1 MKFKDISNKNQLILP
16 ILVISGGGIGHQINN
31 LLLPSI
37 RNVAD
42 MLRELGTDQLRNLFN
57 LLISGIQNT
66 ISTVMG
72 QTVNQNLYLT
82 DLLERFGSNV
92 EVRMNMIQ
100 TLINFLSS
108 IHGSNYRQVALW

>member
-42 MLRELGTDQLRNLFN
+42 ILRELGTDRSPYV
-57 LLISGIQNT
+57 ICIT
-66 ISTVMG
+66 PC
-72 QTVNQNLYLT
+72 
-82 DLLERFGSNV
+82 
-92 EVRMNMIQ
+92 
-100 TLINFLSS
+100 
-108 IHGSNYRQVALW
+108 